1 LGKNN
6 KKTEMDFVWWSLHW
20 TSRFPE
26 KRVFFCGEKII
37 KENFFVPGNSKEKNR
52 RFLKRTR
59 KKKKKKRERGAEM
72 NPTKHADPRQQ
83 YYAMSGSKICSP
95 EKFSTQPSDRAP
107 GVCETKLRFTNLS
120 ETVSVPIV
128 FPGLDEPTPGQSP
141 DWLKFKG
148 LIQPCLDVKQQPLM
162 SLLIFLGALSRCI
175 EERNFGEKN
184 ALALLKMNCSSDI
197 VLGPGKTFREA
208 IHFLLVVYASKDEV
222 AILRTQLNNFR
233 QKKTES
239 VQSFIERVGDV
250 MIPLGGDVGKIYEV
264 VLRGLHDDVWKGNR
278 RALTAAA
285 LSMRGPDCTW
295 DDLRSV
301 FADVRLPPESDDGV
315 RPEQKQK
322 KKKNKNALDS
332 PARRSN
338 KKQKFQ
344 PETCKNCLKVG
355 HSKAECTN
363 ASVCWNCKKNGHQAG
378 KCSGRLQK
386 A

>member
-1 LGKNN
+1 L
-6 KKTEMDFVWWSLHW
+6 
-20 TSRFPE
+20 
-26 KRVFFCGEKII
+26 
-37 KENFFVPGNSKEKNR
+37 
-52 RFLKRTR
+52 R
-59 KKKKKKRERGAEM
+59 KKKIKKEGM
-72 NPTKHADPRQQ
+72 NSNKPTDPRQQ
-83 YYAMSGSKICSP
+83 YYAVSGSKICSP
-95 EKFSTQPSDRAP
+95 EKFSTKPSDRAP
-107 GVCETKLRFTNLS
+107 GGCETKLRFTNLS

-128 FPGLDEPTPGQSP
+128 FPGLDDPTPGQSP

-148 LIQPCLDVKQQPLM
+148 LIQPPLDVKHQPLK
-162 SLLIFLGALSRCI
+162 SLLTFLGALSRCI
-175 EERNFGEKN
+175 RERNLGEKN

-233 QKKTES
+233 QKKTEP

-250 MIPLGGDVGKIYEV
+250 MIPLGEDVGKIYEV

-285 LSMRGPDCTW
+285 LSMRGSDCTW
-295 DDLRSV
+295 DDLLSV
-301 FADVRLPPESDDGV
+301 FADVRLPPESDGV

-322 KKKNKNALDS
+322 KKKNKDALDS
-332 PARRSN
+332 PVRSN

-378 KCSGRLQK
+378 NCFRKLAS
-386 A
+386 